1 MDRRTL
7 LALLGLLALGVAPLR
22 AADDDDDDDDKSPL
36 AKAHFPQPMQVGQ
49 LIGRDVLEPLE
60 SQPVLGRVR
69 SVVRGADGATSVVIS
84 YGGWFGWGARP
95 IAVPL
100 DAMSLMGEYVAVTGI
115 PTDRLKAFPTYR
127 DGSGV
132 AVPHGDTIKVGLVK
146 PFH

>member
-1 MDRRTL
+1 MDRRAL
-7 LALLGLLALGVAPLR
+7 LALLTFLALGIAPVR

-36 AKAHFPQPMQVGQ
+36 AEAHFPQPVQVGQ
-49 LIGRDVLEPLE
+49 LIGRDVLEPKE

-69 SVVRGADGATSVVIS
+69 SVVRDADGGTSMVMN

-100 DAMSLMGEYVAVTGI
+100 AGMSLMGEYVAVTGYT
-115 PTDRLKAFPTYR
+115 PDQLKAFPTYR
-127 DGSGV
+127 DGTGV
-132 AVPHGDTIKVGLVK
+132 ALPQNDTVKVGLVK